1 MCSGDFMA
9 DKSYLNGPLATVIV
23 RLDIS
28 PGGLPLAS
36 VLKAIEREV
45 GNGFVNVSRDFRRAT
60 VTLAEGKIAAVRI
73 VPQIHSG
80 KVPFRFNPSVEMDAF
95 EYVYFGW
102 LGVDGE
108 AVVQRFRPAE
118 INATKIQI

>member
-1 MCSGDFMA
+1 MA